1 MPRIAATALPDVLV
15 IEPDVYKDG
24 RGFFLETYHA
34 AKYEASGIRL
44 PFVQDNHSR
53 SSEGTLRGIHLQI
66 APPQGKL
73 VRVIR
78 GAVLDVA
85 VDLRIGSATFGRSIS
100 TELSEE
106 NFRQLY
112 VPPGFG
118 HAFYVTRGPAD
129 VEYKVTALYE
139 PAGEIGVVWN
149 DPELAIKWP
158 NLSPT
163 LSDRDAKLPLLAS
176 VRERLMTLA
185 ESTAQSGS
193 RRP

>member
-1 MPRIAATALPDVLV
+1 MPRIIATSLPDVLV
-15 IEPDVYKDG
+15 IEPDVYKDV

-34 AKYEASGIRL
+34 AKYAARGITL

-53 SSEGTLRGIHLQI
+53 SAEGTLRGIHLQT

-73 VRVIR
+73 IRVIR

-85 VDLRIGSATFGRSIS
+85 VDLRIGSATFGRWMS
-100 TELSEE
+100 TELSEA

-118 HAFYVTRGPAD
+118 HAFYVTSGPAD

-139 PAGEIGVVWN
+139 PAGEIGVIWN
-149 DPELAIKWP
+149 DPELAIAWP
-158 NLSPT
+158 HAEPI
-163 LSDRDAKLPLLAS
+163 LSDRDSKLPLLAA
-176 VRERLMTLA
+176 VRDRLLTL
-185 ESTAQSGS
+185 SGS
-193 RRP
+193 TTRS

>member
-1 MPRIAATALPDVLV
+1 MPRIVATSLPDVLV
-15 IEPDVYKDG
+15 IEPDVHTDV

-34 AKYEASGIRL
+34 AKYAASGITL

-53 SSEGTLRGIHLQI
+53 SAEGTLRGIHLQI

-73 VRVIR
+73 IRVIR

-85 VDLRIGSATFGRSIS
+85 VDLRVGSATFGRSMS

-129 VEYKVTALYE
+129 VEYKVTALYDS
-139 PAGEIGVVWN
+139 AGEIGVVWN
-149 DPELAIKWP
+149 DPELAIAWP
-158 NLSPT
+158 NPEPI
-163 LSDRDAKLPLLAS
+163 LSDRDSKLPRLSA
-176 VRERLMTLA
+176 VRDRLMTLT
-185 ESTAQSGS
+185 ES
-193 RRP
+193 R

>member
-1 MPRIAATALPDVLV
+1 MPRIVATSLPDVLV
-15 IEPDVYKDG
+15 IEPDVHEDV

-34 AKYEASGIRL
+34 AKYAAGGITL

-53 SSEGTLRGIHLQI
+53 SSEGTLRGIHLQV

-85 VDLRIGSATFGRSIS
+85 VDLRLGSPTFGRWVSS
-100 TELSEE
+100 ELSEE

-129 VEYKVTALYE
+129 VEYKVTSLYE
-139 PAGEIGVVWN
+139 PAGEVGVAWN
-149 DPELAIKWP
+149 DPELAIGWP
-158 NLSPT
+158 NLEPT
-163 LSDRDAKLPLLAS
+163 VSDRDSRLPRLAAVRDRLLTYS
-176 VRERLMTLA
+176 NRFSYR
-185 ESTAQSGS
+185 GS
-193 RRP
+193 

>member
-1 MPRIAATALPDVLV
+1 MPRIVATSVPDVLV
-15 IEPDVYKDG
+15 IEPDVYQDV

-34 AKYEASGIRL
+34 AKYAASGIRL

-53 SSEGTLRGIHLQI
+53 SSTGTLRGIHLQV

-85 VDLRIGSATFGRSIS
+85 VDLRIGSPTFGRWVS

-106 NFRQLY
+106 NFLQLY

-118 HAFYVTRGPAD
+118 HAFYVTTGPAD
-129 VEYKVTALYE
+129 VEYKVTSLYD
-139 PAGEIGVVWN
+139 PAGEIGVAWN
-149 DPELAIKWP
+149 DPELAIAWP
-158 NLSPT
+158 NPRPMV
-163 LSDRDAKLPLLAS
+163 SDRDSRLPRLAAA
-176 VRERLMTLA
+176 RERLLTLT
-185 ESTAQSGS
+185 ESTTTP
-193 RRP
+193 R

>member
-1 MPRIAATALPDVLV
+1 MPRIVATSLPDVLL
-15 IEPDVYKDG
+15 IEPDVYKDV

-34 AKYEASGIRL
+34 AKYAASGITP

-53 SSEGTLRGIHLQI
+53 SSHGTLRGIHLQI

-85 VDLRIGSATFGRSIS
+85 VDLRIGSPTFGQWVG

-118 HAFYVTRGPAD
+118 HAFYVTHGPAD
-129 VEYKVTALYE
+129 VEYKVTTLYE
-139 PAGEIGVVWN
+139 PAGELGIAWN
-149 DPELAIKWP
+149 DPELAIGWP
-158 NLSPT
+158 DPKPT
-163 LSDRDAKLPLLAS
+163 VSDRDSRLPRLATVRDRLL
-176 VRERLMTLA
+176 TLD
-185 ESTAQSGS
+185 QSAT
-193 RRP
+193 

>member
-1 MPRIAATALPDVLV
+1 MPRIVATSLPDVLL
-15 IEPDVYKDG
+15 IEPDVHADV

-34 AKYEASGIRL
+34 AKYAAGGITL

-53 SSEGTLRGIHLQI
+53 SSERTLRGIHLQVS
-66 APPQGKL
+66 PPQGKL
-73 VRVIR
+73 VRVIG

-85 VDLRIGSATFGRSIS
+85 VDLRIGSSTFGRWVA

-129 VEYKVTALYE
+129 VEYKVTSLYE
-139 PAGEIGVVWN
+139 PAGEVGIAWN
-149 DPELAIKWP
+149 DPELAIGWP
-158 NLSPT
+158 TAEPT
-163 LSDRDAKLPLLAS
+163 LSERDARLPHLAA
-176 VRERLMTLA
+176 VRDRLPRLY
-185 ESTAQSGS
+185 SNRFS
-193 RRP
+193 